1 MELTYT
7 KVGDYY
13 IQDLILDDDTE
24 YEKGVYG
31 RMRQRFLEEHH
42 HGTYTSLLLTGK
54 LWKHLAD
61 IDVACHERMDFLVSA
76 MVKQEG
82 VTESLKA
89 TDQMELSC
97 SVAAML
103 QPRLHG
109 HFSSAYSSPCSWH
122 QRIAIFRY
130 A

>member
-13 IQDLILDDDTE
+13 IPDLTLGDDAE
-24 YEKGVYG
+24 YEIGVYG
-31 RMRQRFLEEHH
+31 RMRERFLEEHH

-61 IDVACHERMDFLVSA
+61 IDAACHERMDFLIPA
-76 MVKQEG
+76 MAKQEG

-89 TDQMELSC
+89 SDQMEW
-97 SVAAML
+97 VDWMNNIYNRAEEIVL
-103 QPRLHG
+103 QELV
-109 HFSSAYSSPCSWH
+109 
-122 QRIAIFRY
+122 Y